1 MKKRLQT
8 FLFWFI
14 LIQPFLDIY
23 WLSRPP
29 LLKFS
34 IPTILRV
41 LGVFIAI
48 ILFFSIKNNWQRFR
62 KQGWIIAYI
71 GVLILYSIFHLISV
85 RNFTGVDAT
94 GFHYSPKVEIFY
106 LVRACLPLIVIYITS
121 YSDFKAKY
129 FFRVIQGISGIYSL
143 TIVISNLFLF
153 SLTSYHTTEAKR
165 ISANI
170 FSWFTQTDYP
180 FNALASKGIFFQA
193 NTLSAILFMIM
204 PIMLYI
210 LYKEFN
216 LLNIVLVSAQALAM
230 LMLGTKVGNFGL
242 IISLVV
248 FLLVFLTHSLIL
260 KNTKFS
266 AKFLITL
273 ICILAASAAIFPYS
287 PTLRRS
293 SLESGVAQ
301 KRSNLGDKEKLD
313 QELNAGL
320 KRYKGKKQEEYLKEF
335 IKKNY
340 WVYSLKHDL
349 VLEHYTYQNDPYY
362 WLEVMKRPANERLNY
377 RHLEKDILSRVM
389 KRPANER
396 LNYRHLEKDILS
408 RVMKNDKNKLNKLF
422 GISFSRENNIAPLE
436 RDFLAQYYSMGI
448 LGVIL
453 LEVIYLFI
461 LGYGIFYW
469 LFNKKVRSFLNSSL
483 LLSGGFILFAAFYA
497 GNVLEYLS
505 ATLVMAFILGFLLQN
520 IRYSRYPK
528 ISSK

>member
-29 LLKFS
+29 LLRFS

-41 LGVFIAI
+41 LGVFVAI

-62 KQGWIIAYI
+62 KQWWIITYI
-71 GVLILYSIFHLISV
+71 AVLILYSICHLVSV
-85 RNFTGVDAT
+85 RNFTGVDPAN
-94 GFHYSPKVEIFY
+94 FHYSPIVEILY
-106 LVRACLPLIVIYITS
+106 LVRSSLPLIVIYTTS

-129 FFRVIQGISGIYSL
+129 FFRVIQGISGLYSL
-143 TIVISNLFLF
+143 TIVVSNLFVF
-153 SLTSYHTTEAKR
+153 SLTSYHTGETKR

-170 FSWFTQTDYP
+170 FSWFSHSDYP
-180 FNALASKGIFFQA
+180 FNALASKGIFYQA
-193 NTLSAILFMIM
+193 NTLSAILFMLM

-242 IISLVV
+242 IISLVA
-248 FLLVFLTHSLIL
+248 FLIIFLIHTLIL

-266 AKFLITL
+266 AKFLIAL
-273 ICILAASAAIFPYS
+273 ICILTASAAVFPYS

-293 SLESGVAQ
+293 SLESGVAR
-301 KRSNLGDKEKLD
+301 KRSNLGDKNKLD
-313 QELNAGL
+313 SELNAGL
-320 KRYKGKKQEEYLKEF
+320 KRYKGQKQEEYLKKF

-349 VLEHYTYQNDPYY
+349 VLDHYSYQDDPYY

-377 RHLEKDILSRVM
+377 RHI
-389 KRPANER
+389 
-396 LNYRHLEKDILS
+396 EKDILS

-436 RDFLAQYYSMGI
+436 RDFLAQYYSMGL
-448 LGVIL
+448 LGTIL
-453 LEVIYLFI
+453 LTVIYLVI
-461 LGYGIFYW
+461 LGYGVFYW
-469 LFNKKVRSFLNSSL
+469 LCDKRSRSFLISSL
-483 LLSGGFILFAAFYA
+483 LLSSGFILFAAFYA

-520 IRYSRYPK
+520 IRYSRK
-528 ISSK
+528 SKHLANN

>member
-34 IPTILRV
+34 LPSILRV

-48 ILFFSIKNNWQRFR
+48 ILFFSIKSNWQRLK
-62 KQGWIIAYI
+62 KQWWIITYI
-71 GVLILYSIFHLISV
+71 AILILYSLCHLFSV
-85 RNFTGVDAT
+85 KNFTGVDPT
-94 GFHYSPKVEIFY
+94 SFGYSTKVEIFY
-106 LVRACLPLIVIYITS
+106 LIRACLPLIVIYITS
-121 YSDFKAKY
+121 YSDFKTKY
-129 FFRVIQGISGIYSL
+129 FFRVIQAISGLYSL
-143 TIVISNLFLF
+143 TIVISNLLVF
-153 SLTSYHTTEAKR
+153 SLTSYHTTGAKQ

-170 FSWFTQTDYP
+170 FSWFTQTNYP

-242 IISLVV
+242 IISLVI
-248 FLLVFLTHSLIL
+248 FLIIFLFHSLIL

-273 ICILAASAAIFPYS
+273 ICILAASSAIFSYS

-293 SLESGVAQ
+293 SLENGVAQ
-301 KRSNLGDKEKLD
+301 KRSNLGDKNRLD
-313 QELNAGL
+313 QELDSGL
-320 KRYKGKKQEEYLKEF
+320 KRYKGQKQEEYLKNF

-340 WVYSLKHDL
+340 WVYSLKNDL
-349 VLEHYTYQNDPYY
+349 VLDHYSYKNDPYY
-362 WLEVMKRPANERLNY
+362 WLDVMKRPATERLNY
-377 RHLEKDILSRVM
+377 RHLEQDILSRVM
-389 KRPANER
+389 N
-396 LNYRHLEKDILS
+396 
-408 RVMKNDKNKLNKLF
+408 NDKNKLNKLF

-436 RDFLAQYYSMGI
+436 RDFLAQYYSMGL
-448 LGVIL
+448 LGTIL
-453 LEVIYLFI
+453 LAVIYIFV

-469 LFNKKVRSFLNSSL
+469 LVNKNSKTLLISSL

-520 IRYSRYPK
+520 IRYSRTAK
-528 ISSK
+528 KLMK

>member
-34 IPTILRV
+34 LPSILRV

-48 ILFFSIKNNWQRFR
+48 ILFFSIKSNWQRLK
-62 KQGWIIAYI
+62 KQWWIITYI
-71 GVLILYSIFHLISV
+71 AILILYSLCHLFSV
-85 RNFTGVDAT
+85 KNFTGVDPT
-94 GFHYSPKVEIFY
+94 SFGYSTKVEIFY
-106 LVRACLPLIVIYITS
+106 LIRACLPLIVIYITS
-121 YSDFKAKY
+121 YSDFKTKY
-129 FFRVIQGISGIYSL
+129 FFRVIQAISGLYSL
-143 TIVISNLFLF
+143 TIVISNLLVF
-153 SLTSYHTTEAKR
+153 SLTSYHTTGAEQ

-170 FSWFTQTDYP
+170 FSWFTQTNYP

-242 IISLVV
+242 IISLVI
-248 FLLVFLTHSLIL
+248 FLIIFLFHSLIL

-273 ICILAASAAIFPYS
+273 ICILAASSAIFPYS

-293 SLESGVAQ
+293 SLENGVAK
-301 KRSNLGDKEKLD
+301 KRSNLGDKNRLD
-313 QELNAGL
+313 QELDSRL
-320 KRYKGKKQEEYLKEF
+320 KRYKGQKQEEYLKNF

-340 WVYSLKHDL
+340 WVYSLKNDL
-349 VLEHYTYQNDPYY
+349 VLDHYSYKNDPYY
-362 WLEVMKRPANERLNY
+362 WLDVMKRPATERLNY
-377 RHLEKDILSRVM
+377 RHLEQDILSRVM
-389 KRPANER
+389 N
-396 LNYRHLEKDILS
+396 
-408 RVMKNDKNKLNKLF
+408 NDKNKLNKLF

-436 RDFLAQYYSMGI
+436 RDFLAQYYSMGL
-448 LGVIL
+448 LGTIL
-453 LEVIYLFI
+453 LTVIYIFV

-469 LFNKKVRSFLNSSL
+469 LVNKNSKTLLISSL

-520 IRYSRYPK
+520 IRYSRTAK
-528 ISSK
+528 KLMK

>member
-62 KQGWIIAYI
+62 KQWWIIAYI
-71 GVLILYSIFHLISV
+71 GILILYSIFHLISV

-248 FLLVFLTHSLIL
+248 FLLIFLIHSLIL

-273 ICILAASAAIFPYS
+273 ICILTASAAIFPYS

-301 KRSNLGDKEKLD
+301 KRSNLGDKKRLD

-320 KRYKGKKQEEYLKEF
+320 ERYKGKKQEDYLKEF

-389 KRPANER
+389 KT
-396 LNYRHLEKDILS
+396 
-408 RVMKNDKNKLNKLF
+408 DKNKSNKLF

-453 LEVIYLFI
+453 LDVIYLFV

-483 LLSGGFILFAAFYA
+483 LLSEGFILFAAFYA

-520 IRYSRYPK
+520 IRYSRYSE

>member
-34 IPTILRV
+34 IPSILRV

-48 ILFFSIKNNWQRFR
+48 ILFFSIKNNWQRLK
-62 KQGWIIAYI
+62 KQWWIITYI
-71 GVLILYSIFHLISV
+71 AILILYSICHLFSV
-85 RNFTGVDAT
+85 KNFTGVDPT
-94 GFHYSPKVEIFY
+94 SFGYSAKVEIFY
-106 LVRACLPLIVIYITS
+106 LIRACLPLIVIYITS
-121 YSDFKAKY
+121 YSDLKTKY
-129 FFRVIQGISGIYSL
+129 FFRVIQAISGLYSL
-143 TIVISNLFLF
+143 TIVISNLFVF

-170 FSWFTQTDYP
+170 FSWFTQTNYP

-242 IISLVV
+242 IISLVI
-248 FLLVFLTHSLIL
+248 FLIIFLFHSLIL

-273 ICILAASAAIFPYS
+273 ICVLAASSTIFPYS

-293 SLESGVAQ
+293 SLENGVAQ
-301 KRSNLGDKEKLD
+301 KRSNLGDKNRLD
-313 QELNAGL
+313 QELDSGL
-320 KRYKGKKQEEYLKEF
+320 KRYKGQKQAEYLKDF

-349 VLEHYTYQNDPYY
+349 VLDHYSYQNDPYY
-362 WLEVMKRPANERLNY
+362 WLDVMKRPAAERLNY
-377 RHLEKDILSRVM
+377 RHLEQDILSRVM
-389 KRPANER
+389 N
-396 LNYRHLEKDILS
+396 H
-408 RVMKNDKNKLNKLF
+408 DKNKLNKLF

-436 RDFLAQYYSMGI
+436 RDFLAQYYSMGL
-448 LGVIL
+448 LGTIL
-453 LEVIYLFI
+453 LTIIYIFV

-469 LFNKKVRSFLNSSL
+469 LVNKNSKTLLISSL

-505 ATLVMAFILGFLLQN
+505 ATLVMAFIFGFLLQN
-520 IRYSRYPK
+520 IRYSK
-528 ISSK
+528 TSKYLVKK

>member
-1 MKKRLQT
+1 MKKRLRI

-29 LLKFS
+29 LLRFS

-62 KQGWIIAYI
+62 KQWWIITYVAI
-71 GVLILYSIFHLISV
+71 LILYSICHLISV
-85 RNFTGVDAT
+85 RNFTGVDPT
-94 GFHYSPKVEIFY
+94 GFHYSPIVEILY
-106 LVRACLPLIVIYITS
+106 LVRCCLPLIVIYITS
-121 YSDFKAKY
+121 YSDFKTKY
-129 FFRVIQGISGIYSL
+129 FFRVIQGISGLYSL
-143 TIVISNLFLF
+143 TIVFSNIFVF
-153 SLTSYHTTEAKR
+153 SLTSYHTGEAKR

-170 FSWFTQTDYP
+170 FAWFRQSDYP
-180 FNALASKGIFFQA
+180 FNALASKGIFYQA
-193 NTLSAILFMIM
+193 NTLSAILFMLM

-216 LLNIVLVSAQALAM
+216 LLNIILVSAQALAM

-242 IISLVV
+242 IISLVT
-248 FLLVFLTHSLIL
+248 FLIIFLIHTLIL

-266 AKFLITL
+266 AKFLIAL
-273 ICILAASAAIFPYS
+273 ICILAASTAVFPYS

-293 SLESGVAQ
+293 SLESGVAK
-301 KRSNLGDKEKLD
+301 KRSDLGDKKKLD
-313 QELNAGL
+313 SELNAGL
-320 KRYKGKKQEEYLKEF
+320 KRYKGQKQEEYLKKF

-349 VLEHYTYQNDPYY
+349 VLDHYSYQNDPYY
-362 WLEVMKRPANERLNY
+362 WLEVMKSPANERLNY
-377 RHLEKDILSRVM
+377 RQ
-389 KRPANER
+389 
-396 LNYRHLEKDILS
+396 LEKDILS

-436 RDFLAQYYSMGI
+436 RDFLAQYYSMGL
-448 LGVIL
+448 LGTIL
-453 LEVIYLFI
+453 LTGIYLVV

-469 LFNKKVRSFLNSSL
+469 LRDKKSRSFLNSSL
-483 LLSGGFILFAAFYA
+483 LLSTGFILFAAFYA

-520 IRYSRYPK
+520 IRYSRK
-528 ISSK
+528 SKDLADNLT

>member
-29 LLKFS
+29 LLRFS

-48 ILFFSIKNNWQRFR
+48 ILFFSIKNNWQRFK
-62 KQGWIIAYI
+62 KQWWIIAYI
-71 GVLILYSIFHLISV
+71 AILAIYSFCHLISV
-85 RNFTGVDAT
+85 KNFTGVEPT
-94 GFHYSPKVEIFY
+94 GFHYSPIVEILY
-106 LVRACLPLIVIYITS
+106 LVRACLPLTILYITS
-121 YSDFKAKY
+121 YSEFKPQY
-129 FFRVIQGISGIYSL
+129 FFRVIQGISGLYSL
-143 TIVISNLFLF
+143 TIVISNLFVF

-170 FSWFTQTDYP
+170 FSWFDHTNYP

-216 LLNIVLVSAQALAM
+216 LLNIILVSAQALAM

-248 FLLVFLTHSLIL
+248 FLIIFLLHSLIL

-266 AKFLITL
+266 SKFLITM

-301 KRSNLGDKEKLD
+301 KRSNLGDKNKLD
-313 QELNAGL
+313 QELNTGL
-320 KRYKGKKQEEYLKEF
+320 KRYHGQKQEEFLKDF

-349 VLEHYTYQNDPYY
+349 VLDHYSYKNDPYF
-362 WLEVMKRPANERLNY
+362 WLEVMRRPANERLNY
-377 RHLEKDILSRVM
+377 RHLERDILSRVM
-389 KRPANER
+389 N
-396 LNYRHLEKDILS
+396 
-408 RVMKNDKNKLNKLF
+408 NDKNKLNKLF
-422 GISFSRENNIAPLE
+422 GISFSRENNISPLE

-448 LGVIL
+448 LGVL
-453 LEVIYLFI
+453 LLAVIYI
-461 LGYGIFYW
+461 IVLGYGIFYW
-469 LFNKKVRSFLNSSL
+469 VVNKKTRTFLNSSL
-483 LLSGGFILFAAFYA
+483 LASGGFILFAAFYA

-505 ATLVMAFILGFLLQN
+505 ATLVMAFIFGFLLQN
-520 IRYSRYPK
+520 IRYSRTTK
-528 ISSK
+528 KLAKN